1 MGVLKYN
8 ISQEYC
14 IGREVSVDM
23 LCEKIP
29 DETYRKILS
38 SYVSH
43 ITWEYRIENNDMM
56 QGSRQTLHRSLQIIE
71 VDLKAKISSELLTEI
86 MASIFGNLFV
96 AVFVYKNEI
105 ALGTIKPKF
114 TNVGEKEITTSS
126 FYAFDSDKR
135 LELIDYE
142 EDQGKQPYAIHE
154 RLYHMIRKKK
164 KENEMQEALSSI
176 FQDTGIPEI
185 DQNEER
191 EPLSFDFSL
200 EDLEQIRQDTEY
212 VQGRLSITNFVPV
225 VRKDY

>member
-43 ITWEYRIENNDMM
+43 ISWEYRIESNDMM
-56 QGSRQTLHRSLQIIE
+56 QGSRQTLHRSLQIVE
-71 VDLKAKISSELLTEI
+71 VDLNAKISSELLTEI
-86 MASIFGNLFV
+86 MASIFGSLFV

-114 TNVGEKEITTSS
+114 SNVGEKEIVTSS
-126 FYAFDSDKR
+126 FYSFDSEKR

-142 EDQGKQPYAIHE
+142 QDHGKQPYLIHE
-154 RLYHMIRKKK
+154 RIYKEIRQKK

-176 FQDTGIPEI
+176 FQDTGLPEMEK
-185 DQNEER
+185 DEER
-191 EPLSFDFSL
+191 GPLSFDFSL

-212 VQGRLSITNFVPV
+212 VQDRLKCDHNS
-225 VRKDY
+225 

>member
-212 VQGRLSITNFVPV
+212 VQGRLSIHNES
-225 VRKDY
+225 KAM